1 MWRGISELATFQ
13 GGTQC
18 VSRCGKGVGEVIP
31 EFNHSFVLP
40 PFVGEQLT
48 QAQGSPYHVTALELV
63 QRFATSP
70 ERAVILRGLLD
81 YRAELRGLGFV
92 EGFQWL
98 DGSFVENVEAHQSRT
113 PNDVDVVTF
122 AHAPTGLSNTAIQ
135 AMMNANP
142 DIFVKERCKERF
154 YCDPMVINLNK
165 RPEKLVQD
173 VRYWYGLFSHRRGDH
188 VWKGMLQLPLQSD
201 DEMARVILDNMSEE
215 VSDVATT

>member
-1 MWRGISELATFQ
+1 M
-13 GGTQC
+13 
-18 VSRCGKGVGEVIP
+18 IP

-81 YRAELRGLGFV
+81 YRAALRGLGFV

-98 DGSFVENVEAHQSRT
+98 DGSFVDNVEAHQSRA

-122 AHAPTGLSNTAIQ
+122 AHATLGLSSAEIQ
-135 AMMNANP
+135 AMMDANP
-142 DIFVKERCKERF
+142 DVFVKERCRERF
-154 YCDPMVINLNK
+154 CCDPMVINLNK

-173 VRYWYGLFSHRRGDH
+173 VRYWYGLFSHRRGDQ
-188 VWKGMLQLPLQSD
+188 VWKGMLQLSLQSD
-201 DEMARVILDNMSEE
+201 DDMACGILDNVGSG
-215 VSDVATT
+215 D